1 MTEMNA
7 AEFSGGRQLTSAMFR
22 KPQAAS
28 ALSLPGVKKFSQR
41 LPEAVASA
49 LTIFGDLP
57 PRIAIEDI
65 GEDAA
70 ADALEHVSTATQD
83 YVTGVLGVMA
93 SCDRTM
99 AFAVA
104 DLAFGGTGD
113 EPPFI
118 TVERPLSATEAGLV
132 KLLLHRLLEDL
143 PLIVATSFDLTVSS
157 ASGPP
162 GSDSPAGEQAQ
173 PLVVFRLLV
182 NVLGYDGEVKIGLNR
197 EQLLHLASGRV
208 DGKSASTGGAPV
220 DTISG
225 GVAASSTDLLVTLGD
240 ETLTVEA
247 LMALAP
253 GQLLSLRSTVH
264 APVQVW
270 SGGIRLFPAR
280 LMRTGNH
287 LAVRIG
293 E

>member
-1 MTEMNA
+1 MTVTST
-7 AEFSGGRQLTSAMFR
+7 AESFGGRPITAAMFR
-22 KPQAAS
+22 KPHAAS
-28 ALSLPGVKKFSQR
+28 ALSLPGVSKFSQR
-41 LPEAVASA
+41 LPAAVAAA
-49 LTIFGDLP
+49 LAIFGDLP
-57 PRIAIEDI
+57 PRITIENI
-65 GEDAA
+65 AEDSAA
-70 ADALEHVSTATQD
+70 NALEHVCSSTQD
-83 YVTGVLGVMA
+83 YGSGGLGVMA

-99 AFAVA
+99 AFAIA
-104 DLAFGGTGD
+104 DLGFGGTGD
-113 EPPFI
+113 EPPFVS
-118 TVERPLSATEAGLV
+118 VERPLSATEAGLV
-132 KLLLHRLLEDL
+132 KLLLDRLLDEL
-143 PLIVATSFDLTVSS
+143 AVIVATSFDLTAKS

-162 GSDSPAGEQAQ
+162 GSDSHVGEQAQ
-173 PLVVFRLLV
+173 QHLVFRLLV

-197 EQLLHLASGRV
+197 EQLLQLAAGRG
-208 DGKSASTGGAPV
+208 DGKSASAGGASEE
-220 DTISG
+220 TISG

-253 GQLLSLRSTVH
+253 GQLLPLRSTVH

-270 SGGIRLFPAR
+270 SGGVRLFPAR